1 MKMKCLVMAVV
12 ILLTVVSMPAELH
25 AASATKPQTISVAEA
40 EERIQELI
48 DGFENT
54 FFTVNQEFCCYGS
67 HSSDHPNCNVANVI
81 SQTWFKNKM
90 KEMGMEVPSS
100 SNLPFHYSYSGGK
113 FSLGYQCCGFANFA
127 QWYIFA
133 QKGTDKVQVE
143 KITSQKVKM
152 TYENMKMA
160 RPGDIIQSDYLG
172 GHSMV
177 LVSYNAKNF
186 TVLDCNYKTGSG
198 NVESRKACKVKVHT
212 ISYSNNYVMMITGAQ
227 NYERGTY
234 ASSGESSTVSSKACD
249 EYWQIHDAQGVYLRK
264 GPGLSNASYC
274 VMPDKTQLHV
284 TKKTTSKVNGYTW
297 GYAKYKNYS
306 GWFAMEL
313 AERYYLNQTITTIA
327 DEIQA
332 KQGSNDISNLNAKA
346 SGGGKLSYTSSNP
359 NVVKVDAEGN
369 LTYVGA
375 GTAEIQVQAESTSAY
390 KQASKKIKV
399 TVSELVKQAQEITVP
414 VTEFV
419 KTVGDPAFELN
430 AQTDGDGRLVY
441 ESSDVKVA
449 TVDENGLVSL
459 VGAGSAVITITA
471 EETDI
476 AMPASQTVSI
486 LVQPESEPEEAQN
499 TVLVSIG
506 SEELLPGETARIPI
520 ILEENPGVS
529 VITIQISYDR
539 NLMSLQQVQ
548 NGEVFAEGELVETN
562 VGANPAVV
570 MFVCEAMEDN
580 SQSGVIAYLEFQ
592 ISEKA
597 AEGNYPIKIEAAQ
610 LSNLAEEKVTCE
622 TRDGMVVVASYVPGD
637 ANEDSIVDGLDLI
650 RIKKHLA
657 GWDVEMNEKAADVN
671 GDQTIDG
678 LDLIRLKKYLAGWDV
693 ELQ

>member
-1 MKMKCLVMAVV
+1 M
-12 ILLTVVSMPAELH
+12 
-25 AASATKPQTISVAEA
+25 
-40 EERIQELI
+40 
-48 DGFENT
+48 
-54 FFTVNQEFCCYGS
+54 
-67 HSSDHPNCNVANVI
+67 
-81 SQTWFKNKM
+81 
-90 KEMGMEVPSS
+90 
-100 SNLPFHYSYSGGK
+100 
-113 FSLGYQCCGFANFA
+113 
-127 QWYIFA
+127 
-133 QKGTDKVQVE
+133 
-143 KITSQKVKM
+143 
-152 TYENMKMA
+152 
-160 RPGDIIQSDYLG
+160 
-172 GHSMV
+172 
-177 LVSYNAKNF
+177 
-186 TVLDCNYKTGSG
+186 
-198 NVESRKACKVKVHT
+198 
-212 ISYSNNYVMMITGAQ
+212 
-227 NYERGTY
+227 
-234 ASSGESSTVSSKACD
+234 
-249 EYWQIHDAQGVYLRK
+249 
-264 GPGLSNASYC
+264 
-274 VMPDKTQLHV
+274 
-284 TKKTTSKVNGYTW
+284 
-297 GYAKYKNYS
+297 
-306 GWFAMEL
+306 
-313 AERYYLNQTITTIA
+313 
-327 DEIQA
+327 
-332 KQGSNDISNLNAKA
+332 
-346 SGGGKLSYTSSNP
+346 
-359 NVVKVDAEGN
+359 
-369 LTYVGA
+369 
-375 GTAEIQVQAESTSAY
+375 
-390 KQASKKIKV
+390 